1 VERCLYEQEVLVNK
15 VVDCRGLACPQP
27 VIQSRRAMAEADE
40 VTTVVDN
47 ATAVSNVSRMAARE
61 GFAVEVEEKD
71 DGLYLQMRR
80 KDDPSAESAVLPA
93 ATGGVA
99 GPVVVLISGNGM
111 GRGDDELGG
120 ILIRSFLHTLEE
132 VQPLPDTIIFLNAGV
147 KLTIEGS
154 LVVEDLGALEERGV
168 EILAC
173 GTCLGHFGLKDKIVV
188 GQVSNMYSIAEALLG
203 AGSVVAV

>member
-1 VERCLYEQEVLVNK
+1 MNK
-15 VVDCRGLACPQP
+15 MVDCRGLACPQP
-27 VIQSRRAMAEADE
+27 VIQSRKAMAEADE
-40 VTTVVDN
+40 VMTIVDN
-47 ATAVSNVSRMAARE
+47 ATAMSNVSRVAARE

-71 DGLYLQMRR
+71 DGLYLHMSR
-80 KDDPSAESAVLPA
+80 KDDPSAESAVLPG
-93 ATGGVA
+93 ATGGTA
-99 GPVVVLISGNGM
+99 GPIVVLVPSDGM

-132 VQPLPDTIIFLNAGV
+132 VEPLPDTIIFLNAGV
-147 KLTIEGS
+147 KLTVEGS
-154 LVVEDLGALEERGV
+154 LVVEDLEALEERGV

-203 AGSVVAV
+203 AGSVVAL

>member
-1 VERCLYEQEVLVNK
+1 
-15 VVDCRGLACPQP
+15 
-27 VIQSRRAMAEADE
+27 
-40 VTTVVDN
+40 
-47 ATAVSNVSRMAARE
+47 
-61 GFAVEVEEKD
+61 
-71 DGLYLQMRR
+71 LYLQMRR

-154 LVVEDLGALEERGV
+154 LVVEDLEALEERGV